1 MVPLLWEMTCTY
13 LAIPQP
19 LAVQWWRA
27 VKYAHGPAAVD
38 LKQKVLWAS
47 TDARVRI
54 RTSTPQELVAVV
66 ESLVEEKRLPWPSAQ
81 TIIEKVLARTDK
93 EGQWRA
99 A

>member
-1 MVPLLWEMTCTY
+1 MLPLVWEATCDYLCVPL
-13 LAIPQP
+13 P

-27 VKYAHGPAAVD
+27 VKYAHGTAAVD

-47 TDARVRI
+47 NDARVRI

-66 ESLVEEKRLPWPSAQ
+66 ESLVEEKRLPWHSAQ
-81 TIIEKVLARTDK
+81 TIIEAILHRTDK
-93 EGQWRA
+93 DGAWRA